1 MPANQGRRGFPGR
14 RNQRRAFCLGG
25 ILESYGIPPSYLK
38 EATTRQAHQDGQRLL
53 DALAWGHELA
63 QLPDQERDD
72 LLLELIG
79 TLVAKAKAWLAR
91 QNLRLEIDRRQSPT
105 AWVQLIVENAR
116 SHSGGVVEQH
126 LVGAKLERRFKDI
139 TIANHPAHAAD
150 RQTAREG
157 DFTISQMV
165 YHVTANP
172 GGDVIQKCATNVRA
186 GKLPIL
192 LVPTE
197 QAYRAKVLAQEHG
210 IGKELTVL
218 AIEDFVALNI
228 IELAAQEDKDL
239 FAILR
244 EIVQIYNQ
252 RLAQVET
259 DLSLRIEVR

>member
-1 MPANQGRRGFPGR
+1 VVSQGGEIKGARSG
-14 RNQRRAFCLGG
+14 LGS

-53 DALAWGHELA
+53 DALVWGHDLA

-72 LLLELIG
+72 LLLEQIG

-91 QNLRLEIDRRQSPT
+91 QNFRLDIDRRHSPA
-105 AWVQLIVENAR
+105 AWVQLIVENAKSR
-116 SHSGGVVEQH
+116 SGGVVEQH
-126 LVGAKLERRFKDI
+126 LVGAKLERRLKDI
-139 TIANHPAHAAD
+139 TVPNYPAHAAD
-150 RQTAREG
+150 QQTAREG

-172 GGDVIQKCATNVRA
+172 GGDVIQKCATNIRA
-186 GKLPIL
+186 GKRPIL
-192 LVPTE
+192 LIPNE
-197 QAYRAKVLAQEHG
+197 QVYRAKVLAQEHG
-210 IGKELTVL
+210 IGKELMVL
-218 AIEDFVALNI
+218 SIEDFVAVNI
-228 IELAAQEDKDL
+228 VELAEQEDKDL
-239 FAILR
+239 FTILR